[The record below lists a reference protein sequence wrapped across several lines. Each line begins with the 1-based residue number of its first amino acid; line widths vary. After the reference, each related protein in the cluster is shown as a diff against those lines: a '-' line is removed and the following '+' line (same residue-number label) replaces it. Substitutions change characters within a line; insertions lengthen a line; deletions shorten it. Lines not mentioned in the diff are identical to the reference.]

1 MVRHFSRMILV
12 AAAVFAGGVQ
22 ADGRLVVEDAWIRTA
37 PPVAPMRAGYAT
49 LRNGGD
55 APLVVRGARSDAFG
69 AVTMHATQIDD
80 GVARMRELS
89 EIRLDPGEKVAL
101 EPGGRH
107 LMLMRPSRELEAGAK
122 VTIVFEIG
130 EDVSTAT
137 ADFVVRDA
145 GDGGEHDHH

>member
-1 MVRHFSRMILV
+1 MVRHFSRMILI
-12 AAAVFAGGVQ
+12 ATAVFAGAVQ

-37 PPVAPMRAGYAT
+37 PPGAPMRAGYAT

-89 EIRLDPGEKVAL
+89 EIRLDPGEKVVL

-107 LMLMRPSRELEAGAK
+107 LMLMRPSRDLEAGAK
-122 VTIVFEIG
+122 ATIVFEIG
-130 EDVSTAT
+130 EGISTAT